1 MGRRF
6 PLPVPLVAACVAL
19 AACSLDA
26 PAPTRGDRAGCALP
40 GEQRMTVVRLYF
52 GSGQA
57 SDAAWDAFAAR
68 VVTAQFPDGFTVTD
82 GAGQWRNPATGGV
95 ARERSKVLEVA
106 VPAGADIAAK
116 VAAVSEAYKAEFHQQ
131 SVGVVTFRACGAF

>member
-1 MGRRF
+1 MGRG
-6 PLPVPLVAACVAL
+6 LLVVAALLVAVAG
-19 AACSLDA
+19 CSLEA
-26 PAPTRGDRAGCALP
+26 PAPTLRVRAGCALP
-40 GEQRMTVVRLYF
+40 GEQRMTVVRLYL
-52 GSGQA
+52 GRGTA

-82 GAGQWRNPATGGV
+82 GEGQWRNPATGRV

-106 VPAGADIAAK
+106 APAGADIAAK